1 MDIVSSKWKY
11 IGAKTINVPFRKKN
25 NWLRYEFSTIKNWV
39 SLYQNGVKLLS
50 KKLLE
55 KLMVLLSKKILHS
68 ERLKCMTNKKLQSY

>member
-1 MDIVSSKWKY
+1 MNFQLSK
-11 IGAKTINVPFRKKN
+11 IECP
-25 NWLRYEFSTIKNWV
+25 
-39 SLYQNGVKLLS
+39 LYQNDVKLLS